1 MGYVGIPCAALL
13 AEVDGFDVT
22 GLQRKSKR
30 SGWKIEV
37 LNNGESPF
45 EGNEPGLAELIARV
59 VAKGSFKVTDDVDV
73 LNDADIILIDVQ
85 TPTDEQHMPQYLSLR
100 TYASISVTSRSLCEY
115 REANEEGRNGCCRIN
130 SSTRYH

>member
-1 MGYVGIPCAALL
+1 
-13 AEVDGFDVT
+13 DGFDVT

-73 LNDADIILIDVQ
+73 LNEADII
-85 TPTDEQHMPQYLSLR
+85 
-100 TYASISVTSRSLCEY
+100 CEY